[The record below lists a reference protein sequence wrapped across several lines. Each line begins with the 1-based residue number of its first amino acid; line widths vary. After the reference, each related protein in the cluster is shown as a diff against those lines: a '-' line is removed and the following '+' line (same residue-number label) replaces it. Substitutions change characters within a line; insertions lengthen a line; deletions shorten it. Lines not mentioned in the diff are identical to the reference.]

1 MKVSSTI
8 QKWSNASFERQ
19 AELVQVFETDML
31 RSVVLPLVY
40 SHLHSDI
47 PFSSNLF
54 NGLFLRMIRT
64 WSALSQCARP

>member
-40 SHLHSDI
+40 RMTGIFDGMLLANSLMY
-47 PFSSNLF
+47 FNENSS
-54 NGLFLRMIRT
+54 
-64 WSALSQCARP
+64 